1 METNQK
7 HKEITEVDWDQ
18 LKLSIENLIVSQN
31 MIFGWYNDE
40 ELKRTP
46 ERILQFYK
54 EWINSNN
61 FNFTTF
67 KVEDRDQMITFNDIT
82 FFSMCSHHFLPF
94 FGKVHIAYLPDR
106 LVGGASKF
114 PRIVKKYSSKPTTQ
128 EILTAEIADNINEG
142 LNPRFLFVRIEA
154 RHLCQEMRGIRSIG
168 EIMKTSSLRYVKSM
182 ENMLVHLK
190 EEARQ

>member
-7 HKEITEVDWDQ
+7 QITEVDWDQ

-128 EILTAEIADNINEG
+128 EILTAEIADNINEV

>member
-1 METNQK
+1 MDTK
-7 HKEITEVDWDQ
+7 HNEIQESEWKQ
-18 LKLSIENLIVSQN
+18 LELSIKNLIHAQN
-31 MIFGWYNDE
+31 MIFGWYNEE
-40 ELKRTP
+40 ELLRTP
-46 ERILQFYK
+46 ERILQFYR

-61 FNFTTF
+61 FTFTTF
-67 KVEDRDQMITFNDIT
+67 PVEDRDQMITFNDIT

-114 PRIVKKYSSKPTTQ
+114 PRLVKKYSSKPTTQ
-128 EILTAEIADNINEG
+128 EILTAEIADNLEKV
-142 LNPRFLFVRIEA
+142 LTPRFLFVRVEA

-168 EIMKTSSLRYVKSM
+168 ETMKTSSLRYDKTM
-182 ENMLVHLK
+182 QNMLVHLK